1 MTASDRNFYLL
12 YLYTLLD
19 QYNNTNQ
26 HSINKNILMLIILLW
41 LKKLRSTL
49 KFQSLKLIIELEL
62 LSIKMFLVKVAL

>member
-1 MTASDRNFYLL
+1 MTASDRNFYLP
-12 YLYTLLD
+12 YLYTSLD
-19 QYNNTNQ
+19 QYNNTYQ

-41 LKKLRSTL
+41 LKKLRSIL